1 MKGIPW
7 QDPLVSRLDVESSD
21 AIIIF
26 DMKSSSYAPHLICQ
40 CCRERECKVWTGSRL
55 LIETLAWPQNTD
67 CERLKEIQQYIRNG
81 ARMIELGSGVGVVGT
96 YLSAIGSQVLVTDLP
111 TLVENAIDSNLH
123 RNKNIIDSMTTT
135 STSSS
140 TIENNASCP
149 TWLGADGI
157 RVGNGWAAA
166 TPLDWTQ
173 PLHEQLTHEQTSTIE
188 FIVASDVI
196 FLASMLN
203 SLLNT
208 VNLLFQASA
217 SNNPSFI
224 LSFQRRDANDGEESV
239 AFTTVSGFVAEIHRR
254 GWSLDC
260 LAWRPVTVRKETKD
274 GLVVNEESEVFVFE
288 ITP

>member
-1 MKGIPW
+1 
-7 QDPLVSRLDVESSD
+7 
-21 AIIIF
+21 
-26 DMKSSSYAPHLICQ
+26 
-40 CCRERECKVWTGSRL
+40 
-55 LIETLAWPQNTD
+55 
-67 CERLKEIQQYIRNG
+67 
-81 ARMIELGSGVGVVGT
+81 MIELGSGVGVVGT
-96 YLSAIGSQVLVTDLP
+96 YLSAIGSQVILTDLP
-111 TLVENAIDSNLH
+111 TLVENAIDYNLH
-123 RNKNIIDSMTTT
+123 RNKNIIDSTTT

-140 TIENNASCP
+140 TIENNVSCP

-157 RVGNGWAAA
+157 RIGNGWAAA

-173 PLHEQLTHEQTSTIE
+173 PLHEQLTHDQSSSIE
-188 FIVASDVI
+188 FIIASDVI

-208 VNLLFQASA
+208 VNSLFQASV

-224 LSFQRRDANDGEESV
+224 LSFQRRDALDGEESV
-239 AFTTVSGFVAEIHRR
+239 AFTTVSGFAAEIHRR